1 MNGASCWEERER
13 AKADA
18 LKMAARLSAREK
30 GLVVA
35 AARRGLAND
44 AARDQ
49 TRQRRFERSFLSL
62 DRPDA
67 DGDLYDYGDC
77 GREVRRMMRAL
88 DAPYRE
94 RVRDLRFRA
103 ALGVLDGHPEL
114 QRALRAI
121 RRHRR
126 RKEVAA
132 ALGVSPET
140 YAKRFAR
147 LCGILGFAP

>member
-1 MNGASCWEERER
+1 MNGASYWEERER

-77 GREVRRMMRAL
+77 GRAVRRMMRAL

-103 ALGVLDGHPEL
+103 ALERIPPDW
-114 QRALRAI
+114 RAMLKLIRA
-121 RRHRR
+121 RRPRTEIMRR
-126 RKEVAA
+126 
-132 ALGVSPET
+132 
-140 YAKRFAR
+140 
-147 LCGILGFAP
+147 CGISRATYFRRLACLCATFGAVA